1 MFNTF
6 PVSTLAVLATTVS
19 KPAIASPPSSRFKNV
34 AAEHGFNRTPIFIR
48 KSKTRAQH
56 TGFAPS
62 PSVQSLCQPAIFSD
76 IGIGRIEAFHD
87 QSQHLVDLGMGHRQ
101 RRCNDHA
108 VAYRT

>member
-6 PVSTLAVLATTVS
+6 PSSARAVLATTVS

-34 AAEHGFNRTPIFIR
+34 AAENGFNRAPIFLR

-56 TGFAPS
+56 AGLAPGQ
-62 PSVQSLCQPAIFSD
+62 SVQSLCQPAIFSD

-87 QSQHLVDLGMGHRQ
+87 QSQHLVDWGMGHRQ

-108 VAYRT
+108 V